1 VISEHGYV
9 WGVVHD
15 NYVDAPCADF
25 VKIADCMSTAEILD
39 THIYNGNWDILPF
52 FCLMST
58 VVPAIEINQVLDR
71 SLIRP
76 GSAWT
81 KYGNYKMR
89 RNKLNTIQSRVP
101 QSLDL
106 DTIKLLV
113 RYCKLKSP
121 SAVPLLKSYN
131 IKPPDIDV
139 INHLV
144 LVDKLTQKEI
154 QNLKKALEA

>member
-1 VISEHGYV
+1 
-9 WGVVHD
+9 
-15 NYVDAPCADF
+15 
-25 VKIADCMSTAEILD
+25 MSVAEILD
-39 THIYNGNWDILPF
+39 THIYNGNWEILPF

-58 VVPAIEINQVLDR
+58 VVPAIEVNQCLDK

-89 RNKLNTIQSRVP
+89 RNKLNQIQSRVP
-101 QSLDL
+101 QDL
-106 DTIKLLV
+106 DIDSIKLLV
-113 RYCKLKSP
+113 RYCKLGSP
-121 SAVPLLKSYN
+121 LAVPLLKSYN

-144 LVDKLTQKEI
+144 LLDKLTQKEI
-154 QNLKKALEA
+154 QNLKKALLAASPGTA